1 MEPPNDVDRAE
12 NCPVQKELPAAATLA
27 LLEFMASKVSSP
39 TGLSGS
45 TTTTEA
51 AAEDLLVDL
60 ALTSTILSHAK
71 LLLLW
76 FAVDATDMR
85 VSDIPGGRARP
96 AADMSTSS
104 VMNLDGSP
112 ATAVEDSPA
121 ATDEQQ
127 LTLKLGGAGAGAAAG
142 REGGRAGTLNV
153 VSCTRMLGGQFN
165 RKTFWF
171 AKSLKFWV

>member
-1 MEPPNDVDRAE
+1 MP
-12 NCPVQKELPAAATLA
+12 AATLA

-51 AAEDLLVDL
+51 AEVAEAAAEDLPVDL

-71 LLLLW
+71 LLLPLW

-127 LTLKLGGAGAGAAAG
+127 LTLKLGGAGAAAG